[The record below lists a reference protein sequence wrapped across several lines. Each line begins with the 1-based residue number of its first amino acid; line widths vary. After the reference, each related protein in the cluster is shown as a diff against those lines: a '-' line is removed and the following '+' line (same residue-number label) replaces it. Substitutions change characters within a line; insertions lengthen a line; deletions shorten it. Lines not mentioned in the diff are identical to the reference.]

1 MGIPRRSSTV
11 SIVVFVMSAS
21 SPSSPTRWNW
31 PGFSLT
37 ERVLECEPSSERT
50 RGMASGFGS
59 RNSLFG
65 TLRECELATYS
76 WGSPVSRST
85 KTWSTSQSCQ
95 WKLAVNWS
103 NAE

>member
-1 MGIPRRSSTV
+1 M

-21 SPSSPTRWNW
+21 SPSSPTRWKLSAD
-31 PGFSLT
+31 SLT
-37 ERVLECEPSSERT
+37 ESVLECEPSSGRI
-50 RGMASGFGS
+50 RGTTSGSGS

-76 WGSPVSRST
+76 CGSPESRST

-95 WKLAVNWS
+95 WKFAVNWS